1 MQILKGVSRVI
12 IYIICILFL
21 IPSIAISGSESTA
34 KGGRSASQL
43 NITACSDNSSVNINS
58 RVTIRYN
65 LTNFGRCNKNETG
78 DAQVDEIYII
88 ITIPDFLKPPDDNIL
103 LNDQNRKLS
112 VGPNLSLESGIIE
125 GYIPDTVAA
134 NKISTN
140 LSLSK
145 SGELKFYISRL
156 DPRCS
161 YKFNYT
167 TSAKKAVQ
175 NEGCSIITK
184 DDIKW
189 ASHRTCDP
197 GIDINPIN
205 ITDNEINN
213 TDRVNIIISG
223 DYIFKYG
230 GKNYIFNNSNI
241 SLSLS
246 PKLPLN
252 INTTNYKYTTN
263 KGDSISY
270 AKPYYIVS
278 HTGEQ
283 LQFGLKKVDEEPIYD
298 DEIYLVKN
306 FREYHYKLSGVFI
319 LSIILFF
326 MLLKLFENP
335 GVIHMAAF
343 GSAIFLLNII
353 AHDLLSG
360 IGIEYYYP
368 DVLAYEFAAFI
379 ISLIIL
385 YKIYEHRKIAG
396 NFFKISRLIN
406 YVAMSIVAYSLSF
419 DLFGFLPNKV
429 LPIISFQ
436 IFNLTITNMAVLRFI
451 MVLPF
456 ALSIFYV
463 YTCIKDS
470 GCQYHA
476 DARPFVY
483 IIFPLVELFL
493 ITYPS
498 LDDLDNAVLRLI
510 LTFITYIGYIVLAG
524 ILIADYEQLA
534 KSIRFRN

>member
-1 MQILKGVSRVI
+1 M
-12 IYIICILFL
+12 
-21 IPSIAISGSESTA
+21 
-34 KGGRSASQL
+34 
-43 NITACSDNSSVNINS
+43 
-58 RVTIRYN
+58 
-65 LTNFGRCNKNETG
+65 
-78 DAQVDEIYII
+78 
-88 ITIPDFLKPPDDNIL
+88 
-103 LNDQNRKLS
+103 
-112 VGPNLSLESGIIE
+112 
-125 GYIPDTVAA
+125 
-134 NKISTN
+134 
-140 LSLSK
+140 
-145 SGELKFYISRL
+145 
-156 DPRCS
+156 
-161 YKFNYT
+161 
-167 TSAKKAVQ
+167 
-175 NEGCSIITK
+175 
-184 DDIKW
+184 
-189 ASHRTCDP
+189 
-197 GIDINPIN
+197 
-205 ITDNEINN
+205 
-213 TDRVNIIISG
+213 
-223 DYIFKYG
+223 
-230 GKNYIFNNSNI
+230 
-241 SLSLS
+241 
-246 PKLPLN
+246 
-252 INTTNYKYTTN
+252 
-263 KGDSISY
+263 
-270 AKPYYIVS
+270 
-278 HTGEQ
+278 
-283 LQFGLKKVDEEPIYD
+283 
-298 DEIYLVKN
+298 
-306 FREYHYKLSGVFI
+306 
-319 LSIILFF
+319 
-326 MLLKLFENP
+326 
-335 GVIHMAAF
+335 
-343 GSAIFLLNII
+343 
-353 AHDLLSG
+353 SG